1 MEIAMSFSCLVRGFV
16 CATLVFGG
24 VLTASAETVEYRV
37 TFTATWSAETHPV
50 QFPNTP
56 HFSPL
61 IGGTHDGSV
70 AFWEEGELASLGV
83 QRMAEWGSQTPL
95 DNEVEAAID
104 AGQAEFVL
112 RDDAVPGSPGSAD
125 LEFLVSEEF
134 SLVTLVTMIAPSPDW
149 FLGVSG
155 QELRP
160 GGQWVESLTVTLWP
174 YDAGT
179 DSGASYGSSDQPTN
193 PHVPISPIADGPLGN
208 GVPLGTFVFE
218 RINMTS
224 DVPNVP
230 AFALS
235 VAPNPFN
242 PATSLRFTLPTETQ
256 TRLDIHAIDGSRI
269 ATLIDGSFEAGPHE
283 ISWDGRD
290 HRGIR
295 VASGTYLGRLVSGGV
310 QQSIKLVLVE

>member
-1 MEIAMSFSCLVRGFV
+1 MPINSPIRGFLF
-16 CATLVFGG
+16 ATLVLTGA
-24 VLTASAETVEYRV
+24 LTASAETAEYLV
-37 TFTATWSAETHPV
+37 TFTATWSPESHPV
-50 QFPNTP
+50 EYPNNP

-70 AFWEEGELASLGV
+70 TFWEEGELASIGI
-83 QRMAEWGSQTPL
+83 QRMAEWGNQTPL
-95 DNEVEAAID
+95 DSEVEAAIE
-104 AGQAEFVL
+104 AGQAEFLL
-112 RDDAVPGSPGSAD
+112 RDDEVPGSPGSAE
-125 LEFLVSEEF
+125 LEFAVSEEF

-174 YDAGT
+174 FDAGT
-179 DSGASYGSSDQPTN
+179 DSGASYGSSNQPTS
-193 PHVPISPIADGPLGN
+193 PHAPISPIVEGPLGN
-208 GVPLGTFVFE
+208 DVPLGTFVFE

-224 DVPNVP
+224 DVPNIP
-230 AFALS
+230 NFALS

-242 PATSLRFTLPTETQ
+242 PSTSIRFTLPIETQ

-269 ATLIDGSFEAGPHE
+269 VTLIDGSISAGRHE
-283 ISWDGRD
+283 VRWNGRD

-295 VASGTYLGRLVSGGV
+295 MASGTYLGRLISGGV

>member
-1 MEIAMSFSCLVRGFV
+1 MLTNSLIRGLL
-16 CATLVFGG
+16 CATFIFSGALQ
-24 VLTASAETVEYRV
+24 ARAETAEYRV
-37 TFTATWSAETHPV
+37 TFNATWSAETHPL
-50 QFPNTP
+50 QFPNNP

-70 AFWEEGELASLGV
+70 VFWEEDELASIGL

-95 DNEVEAAID
+95 DLEVETAID

-112 RDDAVPGSPGSAD
+112 RDDAVPGSPGSAELD
-125 LEFLVSEEF
+125 FLVSDEF

-155 QELRP
+155 LELRP
-160 GGQWVESLTVTLWP
+160 GGQWADTLTVTLWP

-179 DSGASYGSSDQPTN
+179 DSGASYGSSDQPTT
-193 PHVPISPIADGPLGN
+193 PHIPISPITDGPLAN
-208 GVPLGTFVFE
+208 GVPLGTFVFQ
-218 RINMTS
+218 RINQTS
-224 DVPNVP
+224 SVPSIP
-230 AFALS
+230 KLALS

-242 PATSLRFTLPTETQ
+242 PATSVRFTLPSEAQ

-269 ATLIDGSFEAGPHE
+269 TTLIDGSFQAGRHE
-283 ISWDGRD
+283 ISWNGRD
-290 HRGIR
+290 HRGVR
-295 VASGTYLGRLVSGGV
+295 VASGTYLARLVSGRV